1 MKWSR
6 SFGQLRHHG
15 VPDAGDLRIDEPI
28 HLGIDRSRIAVERF
42 RPFALEPRGDAV
54 VVHGGKFIH
63 SDSRRGCRT
72 ECAVRTGASTR
83 RQPPYSS
90 SYSGVR

>member
-1 MKWSR
+1 MP
-6 SFGQLRHHG
+6 G
-15 VPDAGDLRIDEPI
+15 AAETEIDEPI
-28 HLGIDRSRIAVERF
+28 HLGIGGSRIAVERF
-42 RPFALEPRGDAV
+42 RPFALEPRGDSV
-54 VVHGGKFIH
+54 VVHGGKFSH
-63 SDSRRGCRT
+63 NDSRRGCRT